1 MIDRKKK
8 LLLIQL
14 SLLLV
19 GIIIILFTYTKRE
32 KFFSEQII
40 PETTQEKIKIRSD
53 DPQKGDIFYN
63 IEYSGLD
70 LAGNRYILKSEEAY
84 SSSEKKEEIIMKIV
98 NAIFYFKD
106 DTVLYVQSDKGKYN
120 NKTLDMNFEGN
131 VVAKYEKSQ
140 LLAEKADYSNTKSS
154 LTISKNVKI
163 IDSRGSMVADKLLFD
178 IKNKKLN
185 IASSSNSKVNAN
197 VNLKWKKDLEY

>member
-106 DTVLYVQSDKGKYN
+106 DTVLYVQSDEGKYN

>member
-1 MIDRKKK
+1 
-8 LLLIQL
+8 
-14 SLLLV
+14 
-19 GIIIILFTYTKRE
+19 
-32 KFFSEQII
+32 
-40 PETTQEKIKIRSD
+40 
-53 DPQKGDIFYN
+53 
-63 IEYSGLD
+63 
-70 LAGNRYILKSEEAY
+70 
-84 SSSEKKEEIIMKIV
+84 MKIV

>member
-40 PETTQEKIKIRSD
+40 PETTQEKIKIQSD

-106 DTVLYVQSDKGKYN
+106 DTVLYVQSDEGKYN

-197 VNLKWKKDLEY
+197 VNLK

>member
-140 LLAEKADYSNTKSS
+140 LLAEKADYSNTKGS

>member
-106 DTVLYVQSDKGKYN
+106 DTVLYVQSDEGKYN

-197 VNLKWKKDLEY
+197 VNLK

>member
-140 LLAEKADYSNTKSS
+140 LLAEKADYSNTKGS

-197 VNLKWKKDLEY
+197 VNLK

>member
-84 SSSEKKEEIIMKIV
+84 SSSEKKE
-98 NAIFYFKD
+98 AF
-106 DTVLYVQSDKGKYN
+106 LHQW
-120 NKTLDMNFEGN
+120 TLS
-131 VVAKYEKSQ
+131 YYLWQ
-140 LLAEKADYSNTKSS
+140 
-154 LTISKNVKI
+154 KN
-163 IDSRGSMVADKLLFD
+163 L
-178 IKNKKLN
+178 IKKHQ
-185 IASSSNSKVNAN
+185 
-197 VNLKWKKDLEY
+197 

>member
-98 NAIFYFKD
+98 DAIFYFKD

-197 VNLKWKKDLEY
+197 VNLK

>member
-40 PETTQEKIKIRSD
+40 PETTQEKIKIQSD

-197 VNLKWKKDLEY
+197 VNLK